1 MCSVHD
7 LLYKPR
13 RAQHRAKS
21 PGRDECISVEED
33 IYPSQAMRGE
43 TRSRGRDITARLGM
57 QVADL
62 EVVKPR
68 GPVAKVTG
76 GYVWIRH
83 PSGMVIECRVNS
95 IHSHVHCT
103 CQI

>member
-7 LLYKPR
+7 LLYIPR

-21 PGRDECISVEED
+21 PGRDEYISVQED

-62 EVVKPR
+62 EVVKTR

-76 GYVWIRH
+76 GRVWIQH
-83 PSGMVIECRVNS
+83 PSGVLVECRVDR
-95 IHSHVHCT
+95 IRSHVHCT

>member
-62 EVVKPR
+62 EVVKTR
-68 GPVAKVTG
+68 GPVVKVTG
-76 GYVWIRH
+76 G
-83 PSGMVIECRVNS
+83 
-95 IHSHVHCT
+95 HV
-103 CQI
+103 